1 MIIDVV
7 MPKMGESITEGT
19 ILEWKK
25 QVGDSIAMDE
35 ILLEIGTDKVDSEIP
50 SSAEGVIVEILAKP
64 NDVIEVGK
72 VIAKIDSEKESSKS
86 NDFIEKSNESLSADL
101 PEVVEQISTDHPK
114 PVNNQKDKK
123 FFSPVVMKI
132 ANEHQIA
139 LSELEKISGT
149 GRGGRVTKKDILLY
163 IDEKEKSEPIN
174 LKNDSFDKV
183 QKSVM
188 IKSNDEEMSHM
199 RQMISKHMVDSL
211 STSAHVHVMT
221 DVDMSRI
228 VEFVKLNEVSFKN
241 QESYNLTYTPFVVQA
256 TVQALLEFPKMNASI
271 DDTKIKYHRNV
282 NIGLAVS
289 IEEGLIVPSLSHC
302 EEKNFLGI
310 CRSVNDI
317 ASRARGG
324 KINPDEL
331 SGSTFSITNFGVFG
345 VTLGTPIINQPN
357 VGILGVGAIKKR
369 PVVVENVDGDSIG
382 IKNIMILS
390 LGFDHRLI
398 DGAEGSKFIN
408 SIKRNLEAMPLE
420 FKF

>member
-1 MIIDVV
+1 MIIDVI

-25 QVGDSIAMDE
+25 QVGDKIELDE

-50 SSAEGVIVEILAKP
+50 SSASGVIIELLAEP

-72 VIAKIDSEKESSKS
+72 VIAKIDSKKHAEELSADSKKLDESL
-86 NDFIEKSNESLSADL
+86 IEKSSD
-101 PEVVEQISTDHPK
+101 PIEQRNTAP
-114 PVNNQKDKK
+114 PNNDIELKDKK

-132 ANEHQIA
+132 VAENQ
-139 LSELEKISGT
+139 LSLTELEKIPGT
-149 GRGGRVTKKDILLY
+149 GRSGRVTKKDVLRY
-163 IDEKEKSEPIN
+163 ISQNEDSKSYNFIESGD
-174 LKNDSFDKV
+174 LTQESKV
-183 QKSVM
+183 PS
-188 IKSNDEEMSHM
+188 SNEEEMSHM
-199 RQMISKHMVDSL
+199 RQMISRHMVNSL

-228 VEFVKLNEVSFKN
+228 VEFVRMNETDFKV
-241 QESYNLTYTPFVVQA
+241 QESYNLTYTPFVVKA
-256 TVQALLEFPKMNASI
+256 TVEALLEFPKMNASI
-271 DDTKIKYHRNV
+271 DESKIKYHKNV

-289 IEEGLIVPSLSHC
+289 IEQGLMVPSIFNC
-302 EEKNFLGI
+302 EEKNFLGF

-317 ASRARGG
+317 ASRTREG

-357 VGILGVGAIKKR
+357 VGILGVGAVKKR
-369 PVVVENVDGDSIG
+369 PVVVEDINGDSIG
-382 IKNIMILS
+382 IKSMMILS

-408 SIKRNLEAMPLE
+408 TVKRNLETMPLE
-420 FKF
+420 LKF

>member
-19 ILEWKK
+19 ILEWRK
-25 QVGDSIAMDE
+25 QVGDKIELDE

-50 SSAEGVIVEILAKP
+50 SSASGVIIELLAEP

-72 VIAKIDSEKESSKS
+72 VIAKIDSKKHAEELSVDSKKSDESL
-86 NDFIEKSNESLSADL
+86 IEKSPD
-101 PEVVEQISTDHPK
+101 PIEQ
-114 PVNNQKDKK
+114 NNTVPPNNDIELKDKK

-132 ANEHQIA
+132 VAENQ
-139 LSELEKISGT
+139 LSLTELEKIPGT
-149 GRGGRVTKKDILLY
+149 GRSGRVTKKDVLRY
-163 IDEKEKSEPIN
+163 ISQNEDSKSYDFIESGD
-174 LKNDSFDKV
+174 LTQESKV
-183 QKSVM
+183 IS
-188 IKSNDEEMSHM
+188 SNEEEMSHM
-199 RQMISKHMVDSL
+199 RQMISRHMIDSL

-228 VEFVKLNEVSFKN
+228 VEFVRMNETAFKI
-241 QESYNLTYTPFVVQA
+241 QESYNLTYTPFVVKA

-271 DDTKIKYHRNV
+271 VESKIKYHKNV

-289 IEEGLIVPSLSHC
+289 IEQGLMVPSIFNC
-302 EEKNFLGI
+302 EEKNFLGF

-317 ASRARGG
+317 ASRTREG

-357 VGILGVGAIKKR
+357 VGILGVGAVKKR
-369 PVVVENVDGDSIG
+369 PVVVEDIHGDSIG
-382 IKNIMILS
+382 IKSMMMLS

-408 SIKRNLEAMPLE
+408 TVKRNLESMPLE
-420 FKF
+420 LKF

>member
-19 ILEWKK
+19 ILEWRK
-25 QVGDSIAMDE
+25 QVGDKIELDE

-50 SSAEGVIVEILAKP
+50 SSASGVIIELLAEP

-72 VIAKIDSEKESSKS
+72 VIAKIDSKKHAEELPADSK
-86 NDFIEKSNESLSADL
+86 KSDESLIEESPD
-101 PEVVEQISTDHPK
+101 PIEQSNTAPL
-114 PVNNQKDKK
+114 NNGLELKDKI

-132 ANEHQIA
+132 VAENQ
-139 LSELEKISGT
+139 LSLTELEKIPGT
-149 GRGGRVTKKDILLY
+149 GRSGRVTKKDVLRY
-163 IDEKEKSEPIN
+163 ISQNENSKSYNFIESGD
-174 LKNDSFDKV
+174 LTQESKV
-183 QKSVM
+183 PS
-188 IKSNDEEMSHM
+188 SNEEEMSHM
-199 RQMISKHMVDSL
+199 RQMISRHMVNSL

-228 VEFVKLNEVSFKN
+228 VEFVRTNETDFRV
-241 QESYNLTYTPFVVQA
+241 QESYNLTYTPFVVKA

-271 DDTKIKYHRNV
+271 DESKIKYHKNV

-289 IEEGLIVPSLSHC
+289 IEQGLMVPSIFNC
-302 EEKNFLGI
+302 EEKNFLGF

-317 ASRARGG
+317 ASRTREG

-357 VGILGVGAIKKR
+357 VGILGVGAVKKR
-369 PVVVENVDGDSIG
+369 PVVVEDIHGDSIG
-382 IKNIMILS
+382 IKSMMMLS

-408 SIKRNLEAMPLE
+408 TVKRNLETMPLE
-420 FKF
+420 LKF

>member
-72 VIAKIDSEKESSKS
+72 VIAKIDSQKESFKS
-86 NDFIEKSNESLSADL
+86 DDFIEKSSESLSADS
-101 PEVVEQISTDHPK
+101 PEIVEKISTDHPK
-114 PVNNQKDKK
+114 PINNQKDKK
-123 FFSPVVMKI
+123 FYSPVVMKI
-132 ANEHQIA
+132 VNEHQIA

-163 IDEKEKSEPIN
+163 IDKKKKSELIN
-174 LKNDSFDKV
+174 LKNDSLDKV
-183 QKSVM
+183 QKKMM
-188 IKSNDEEMSHM
+188 ITSNDEEMSHM

-211 STSAHVHVMT
+211 STSAHVYVMT

-228 VEFVKLNEVSFKN
+228 VEFVKLNEVSFKK

-271 DDTKIKYHRNV
+271 EDTKIKYHKNV

-289 IEEGLIVPSLSHC
+289 IEHGLMVPSILHC

-317 ASRARGG
+317 ANRAREGR
-324 KINPDEL
+324 INPDEL
-331 SGSTFSITNFGVFG
+331 SGSTFSVTNFGVFG

-357 VGILGVGAIKKR
+357 VGILGVGAVKKK
-369 PVVVENVDGDSIG
+369 PVVVEDVGGDSIG
-382 IKNIMILS
+382 IKNMMILS

-408 SIKRNLEAMPLE
+408 SIKRNLETMPLE
-420 FKF
+420 FNF

>member
-19 ILEWKK
+19 ILEWRK
-25 QVGDSIAMDE
+25 QVGDKIELDE

-50 SSAEGVIVEILAKP
+50 SSASGVIIELLAKP

-72 VIAKIDSEKESSKS
+72 VIAKIDSKKHAEELSVDSKKSDESL
-86 NDFIEKSNESLSADL
+86 IEKSPD
-101 PEVVEQISTDHPK
+101 PIEQ
-114 PVNNQKDKK
+114 NNTVPPNNDIELKDKK

-132 ANEHQIA
+132 VAENQIS
-139 LSELEKISGT
+139 LTELEKIPGT
-149 GRGGRVTKKDILLY
+149 GRSGRVTKKDVLRY
-163 IDEKEKSEPIN
+163 ISQNEDSKSYNFIESGD
-174 LKNDSFDKV
+174 LTQESKV
-183 QKSVM
+183 IS
-188 IKSNDEEMSHM
+188 SNEEEMSNM
-199 RQMISKHMVDSL
+199 RQMISRHMIDSL

-228 VEFVKLNEVSFKN
+228 VEFVRTNETDFRV
-241 QESYNLTYTPFVVQA
+241 QESYNLTYTPFVVKA

-271 DDTKIKYHRNV
+271 VKSKIKYHKNV

-289 IEEGLIVPSLSHC
+289 IEQGLMVPSIFNC
-302 EEKNFLGI
+302 EEKNFLGF

-317 ASRARGG
+317 ASRTREG

-357 VGILGVGAIKKR
+357 VGILGVGAVKKR
-369 PVVVENVDGDSIG
+369 PVVVEDIHGDSIG
-382 IKNIMILS
+382 IKSMMMLS

-408 SIKRNLEAMPLE
+408 TVKRNLESMPLE
-420 FKF
+420 LKF

>member
-19 ILEWKK
+19 ILEWRK
-25 QVGDSIAMDE
+25 QVGDKIELDE

-50 SSAEGVIVEILAKP
+50 SSASGVIIELLAEP

-72 VIAKIDSEKESSKS
+72 VIAKIDSKKHAEELSADTKKS
-86 NDFIEKSNESLSADL
+86 DEPLIEKSPD
-101 PEVVEQISTDHPK
+101 PIEQSNTVP
-114 PVNNQKDKK
+114 PNNAIELKDKK

-132 ANEHQIA
+132 VAENQIS
-139 LSELEKISGT
+139 LTELEKIPGT
-149 GRGGRVTKKDILLY
+149 GRSGRVTKKDVLRY
-163 IDEKEKSEPIN
+163 ISQNEDSKSYNFIESGD
-174 LKNDSFDKV
+174 LTQESKV
-183 QKSVM
+183 IS
-188 IKSNDEEMSHM
+188 SNEEEMSNM
-199 RQMISKHMVDSL
+199 RQMISRHMIDSL

-228 VEFVKLNEVSFKN
+228 VEFVRMNDTAFKI
-241 QESYNLTYTPFVVQA
+241 QESYNLTYTPFVVKA

-271 DDTKIKYHRNV
+271 DESKIKYHKNV

-289 IEEGLIVPSLSHC
+289 VEQGLMVPSIFNC
-302 EEKNFLGI
+302 EEKNFLGF

-317 ASRARGG
+317 ASRTREG

-357 VGILGVGAIKKR
+357 VGILGVGAVKKR
-369 PVVVENVDGDSIG
+369 PVVVEDIHGDSIG
-382 IKNIMILS
+382 IKSMMMLS

-398 DGAEGSKFIN
+398 DGGEGSKFIN
-408 SIKRNLEAMPLE
+408 TVKRNLETMPLE
-420 FKF
+420 LKF

>member
-19 ILEWKK
+19 ILEWRK
-25 QVGDSIAMDE
+25 QVGDKIELDE

-50 SSAEGVIVEILAKP
+50 SSASGVIIELLAKP

-72 VIAKIDSEKESSKS
+72 VIAKIDSKKHAEELSVDSKKSDESL
-86 NDFIEKSNESLSADL
+86 IEKSPD
-101 PEVVEQISTDHPK
+101 PIEQ
-114 PVNNQKDKK
+114 NNTVPPNNDIELKDKK

-132 ANEHQIA
+132 VAENQIS
-139 LSELEKISGT
+139 LTELEKISGT
-149 GRGGRVTKKDILLY
+149 GRSGRVTKKDVLRY
-163 IDEKEKSEPIN
+163 ISQNEDSKSYNFIESGD
-174 LKNDSFDKV
+174 LTQESKV
-183 QKSVM
+183 IS
-188 IKSNDEEMSHM
+188 SNEEEMSNM
-199 RQMISKHMVDSL
+199 RQMISRHMIDSL

-228 VEFVKLNEVSFKN
+228 VEFVRTNETDFRV
-241 QESYNLTYTPFVVQA
+241 QESYNLTYTPFVVKA

-271 DDTKIKYHRNV
+271 DESKIKYHKNV

-289 IEEGLIVPSLSHC
+289 IEQGLMVPSIFNC
-302 EEKNFLGI
+302 EEKNFLGF

-317 ASRARGG
+317 ASRTREG

-357 VGILGVGAIKKR
+357 VGILGVGAVKKR
-369 PVVVENVDGDSIG
+369 PVVVEDIHGDSIG
-382 IKNIMILS
+382 IKSMMMLS

-408 SIKRNLEAMPLE
+408 TVKRNLESMPLE
-420 FKF
+420 LKF

>member
-19 ILEWKK
+19 ILEWRK
-25 QVGDSIAMDE
+25 QVGDKIELDE

-50 SSAEGVIVEILAKP
+50 SSASGVIIELLAEP

-72 VIAKIDSEKESSKS
+72 VIAKIDSEKHAEELPGDSKKSDESL
-86 NDFIEKSNESLSADL
+86 IEKSPDSI
-101 PEVVEQISTDHPK
+101 EQSNTAP
-114 PVNNQKDKK
+114 PNNDIELKDKK

-132 ANEHQIA
+132 VAENQ
-139 LSELEKISGT
+139 LSLTELEKIPGT
-149 GRGGRVTKKDILLY
+149 GRSGRVTKKDVLRY
-163 IDEKEKSEPIN
+163 ISQNENSKSYDFIEPGDLIQE
-174 LKNDSFDKV
+174 SKV
-183 QKSVM
+183 IS
-188 IKSNDEEMSHM
+188 SNEEEMSHM
-199 RQMISKHMVDSL
+199 RQMISRHMIDSL

-228 VEFVKLNEVSFKN
+228 VEFVRMNETAFKI
-241 QESYNLTYTPFVVQA
+241 QESYNLTYTPFVVKA

-271 DDTKIKYHRNV
+271 DGSKIKYHKNV

-289 IEEGLIVPSLSHC
+289 VEQGLMVPSIFNC
-302 EEKNFLGI
+302 EEKNFLGF

-317 ASRARGG
+317 ASRTREG

-331 SGSTFSITNFGVFG
+331 LGSTFSITNFGVFG

-357 VGILGVGAIKKR
+357 VGILGVGAVKKR
-369 PVVVENVDGDSIG
+369 PVVVEDIHGDSIG
-382 IKNIMILS
+382 IKSMMMLS

-408 SIKRNLEAMPLE
+408 TVKRNLETMPLE
-420 FKF
+420 LKF

>member
-19 ILEWKK
+19 ILEWRK
-25 QVGDSIAMDE
+25 QVGDKIELDE

-50 SSAEGVIVEILAKP
+50 SSASGVIIELLAEP

-72 VIAKIDSEKESSKS
+72 VIAKIDSEKHAEELPGDSKKSDESL
-86 NDFIEKSNESLSADL
+86 IEKSPDSI
-101 PEVVEQISTDHPK
+101 EQSNTAP
-114 PVNNQKDKK
+114 PNNDIELKDKK

-132 ANEHQIA
+132 VAENQ
-139 LSELEKISGT
+139 LSLTELEKIPGT
-149 GRGGRVTKKDILLY
+149 GRSGRVTKKDVLRY
-163 IDEKEKSEPIN
+163 ISQNENSKSYDFIEPGD
-174 LKNDSFDKV
+174 LTQESKV
-183 QKSVM
+183 IS
-188 IKSNDEEMSHM
+188 SNEEEMSHM
-199 RQMISKHMVDSL
+199 RQMISRHMIDSL

-228 VEFVKLNEVSFKN
+228 VEFVRMNETAFKI
-241 QESYNLTYTPFVVQA
+241 QESYNLTYTPFVVKA

-271 DDTKIKYHRNV
+271 DESKIKYHKNV

-289 IEEGLIVPSLSHC
+289 VEQGLMVPSIFNC
-302 EEKNFLGI
+302 EEKNFLGF

-317 ASRARGG
+317 ASRTREG

-357 VGILGVGAIKKR
+357 VGILGVGAVKKR
-369 PVVVENVDGDSIG
+369 PVVVEDIHGDSIG
-382 IKNIMILS
+382 IKSMMMLS

-408 SIKRNLEAMPLE
+408 TVKRNLETMPLE
-420 FKF
+420 LKF

>member
-19 ILEWKK
+19 ILEWRK
-25 QVGDSIAMDE
+25 QVGDKIELDE

-50 SSAEGVIVEILAKP
+50 SSASGVIIELLAEP
-64 NDVIEVGK
+64 NDVIEVGR
-72 VIAKIDSEKESSKS
+72 VIAKIDSEKHAEELPGDSKKSDESL
-86 NDFIEKSNESLSADL
+86 IEKSPDSI
-101 PEVVEQISTDHPK
+101 EQSNTAP
-114 PVNNQKDKK
+114 PNNDIELKDKK

-132 ANEHQIA
+132 VAENQ
-139 LSELEKISGT
+139 LSLTELEKIPGT
-149 GRGGRVTKKDILLY
+149 GRSGRVTKKDVLRY
-163 IDEKEKSEPIN
+163 ISQNEDSKSYNFIESGD
-174 LKNDSFDKV
+174 LTQESKV
-183 QKSVM
+183 IS
-188 IKSNDEEMSHM
+188 SNEEEMSHM
-199 RQMISKHMVDSL
+199 RQMISRHMIDSL

-228 VEFVKLNEVSFKN
+228 VEFVRMNETAFKI
-241 QESYNLTYTPFVVQA
+241 QESYNLTYTPFVVKA

-271 DDTKIKYHRNV
+271 DESKIKYHKNV

-289 IEEGLIVPSLSHC
+289 IEQGLMVPSIFNC
-302 EEKNFLGI
+302 EEKNFLGF

-317 ASRARGG
+317 ASRTREG

-357 VGILGVGAIKKR
+357 VGILGVGAVKKR
-369 PVVVENVDGDSIG
+369 PVVVEDIHGDSIG
-382 IKNIMILS
+382 IKSMMMLS

-408 SIKRNLEAMPLE
+408 TVKRNLETMPLE
-420 FKF
+420 LKF

>member
-19 ILEWKK
+19 ILEWRK
-25 QVGDSIAMDE
+25 QVGDKIELDE

-50 SSAEGVIVEILAKP
+50 SSASGVIIELLAKP

-72 VIAKIDSEKESSKS
+72 VIAKIDSKKHAEELSVDSKKSDESL
-86 NDFIEKSNESLSADL
+86 IEKSPD
-101 PEVVEQISTDHPK
+101 PIEQSNTAPQ
-114 PVNNQKDKK
+114 NNDIELKDKK

-132 ANEHQIA
+132 VAENQ
-139 LSELEKISGT
+139 LSLTELEKIPGT
-149 GRGGRVTKKDILLY
+149 GRSGRVTKKDVLRY
-163 IDEKEKSEPIN
+163 ISQNEDSKSYNFIESGD
-174 LKNDSFDKV
+174 LTQESKV
-183 QKSVM
+183 IS
-188 IKSNDEEMSHM
+188 SNEEEMSHM
-199 RQMISKHMVDSL
+199 RQMISRHMIDSL

-228 VEFVKLNEVSFKN
+228 VEFVRMNETDFKT
-241 QESYNLTYTPFVVQA
+241 QESYNLTYTPFVVKA

-271 DDTKIKYHRNV
+271 DESKIKYHKNV

-289 IEEGLIVPSLSHC
+289 VEQGLMVPSIFNC
-302 EEKNFLGI
+302 EEKNFLGF

-317 ASRARGG
+317 ASRTREG

-357 VGILGVGAIKKR
+357 VGILGVGAVKKR
-369 PVVVENVDGDSIG
+369 PVVVEDIHGDSIG
-382 IKNIMILS
+382 IKSMMMLS

-408 SIKRNLEAMPLE
+408 TVKRNLETMPLE
-420 FKF
+420 LKF